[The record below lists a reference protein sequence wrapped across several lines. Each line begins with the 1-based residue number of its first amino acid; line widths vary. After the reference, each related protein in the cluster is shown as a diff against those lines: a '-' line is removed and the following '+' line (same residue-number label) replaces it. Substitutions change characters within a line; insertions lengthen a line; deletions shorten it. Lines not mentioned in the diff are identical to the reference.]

1 MSHEAMND
9 TSEVAR
15 RALERVCSGGRQ
27 DPPVWYY
34 SPSFVDHVNGREF
47 HGLEGVEES
56 VASYRRVI
64 RNMSILVARTPRV
77 SMDNRMPKSPSP
89 RNTVRRDR
97 GARCLSVS
105 RQSQC
110 DECDGTMDCSRH
122 QHPGTDSISTDQST
136 THRPARFV
144 RWKSRP
150 V

>member
-64 RNMSILVARTPRV
+64 RNMSILVEQQVVDGDLVTSRFTV
-77 SMDNRMPKSPSP
+77 SGSVWRKPVEFGGITISRFENGKIAEDWSVTDTGSLLRQVGLLRGLLML
-89 RNTVRRDR
+89 VR
-97 GARCLSVS
+97 S
-105 RQSQC
+105 
-110 DECDGTMDCSRH
+110 
-122 QHPGTDSISTDQST
+122 
-136 THRPARFV
+136 
-144 RWKSRP
+144 
-150 V
+150 